1 LENTVKHFTW
11 LAVLASAMAAA
22 EPPAQDAPVVDMA
35 VLEVERDATADD
47 ALGAPLKQISK
58 ELDRALELQLAPED
72 EAPELGA
79 DYVASIR

>member
-1 LENTVKHFTW
+1 VKHFTW